1 MFYSGKKIRDI
12 EMEEKMEELHDKIR
26 ELEKHNLQYK
36 EKVMWESVY
45 LSNEKTVLAPDK
57 TSFQKTIFLVSSRKH
72 MLWVLIRSASVR
84 HF

>member
-57 TSFQKTIFLVSSRKH
+57 TIFQNTIFLVSSQKH
-72 MLWVLIRSASVR
+72 MLWVPIRSISVR